1 MLMPYDRIHI
11 MQITCKPQYEANDA
25 ILLLTIHIKPAALEY
40 TSK

>member
-1 MLMPYDRIHI
+1 

-25 ILLLTIHIKPAALEY
+25 ILLLTIHIIKPAALEY